1 MSSNKELHDLLV
13 ELNKEL
19 KHTNSVSYRDERLL
33 RHLEE
38 HIGRLA
44 QEPEADKQDLRD
56 QLETAVAQLEAAHP
70 TLTIM
75 MTRAITV
82 LSNMGI

>member
-1 MSSNKELHDLLV
+1 MSSNKELHEILV
-13 ELNKEL
+13 ELNTEL
-19 KHTNSVSYRDERLL
+19 RHTNSVSYRDERLL

-38 HIGRLA
+38 HIGRLVKGSTT
-44 QEPEADKQDLRD
+44 DKRDLHD
-56 QLETAVAQLEAAHP
+56 QLEMAVAQLETNHTA
-70 TLTIM
+70 LTII

>member
-1 MSSNKELHDLLV
+1 MSSNKELHEILV
-13 ELNKEL
+13 ELKKEL
-19 KHTNSVSYRDERLL
+19 RHTNSVSYRDERLL

-38 HIGRLA
+38 HIGRLVQGA
-44 QEPEADKQDLRD
+44 PVDKHDLHD
-56 QLETAVAQLEAAHP
+56 QLEMAVAQLEANHTA
-70 TLTIM
+70 LTII